1 MDIRM
6 TFDEWDAFQRDMG
19 RPADPF
25 ESKPPIDPE
34 TMYRAPE
41 SRLERTCRLTKEE
54 LDAVMAEYNAWPY
67 TDGQP
72 VKRPQYAEADSTPDA
87 INPDHYKVGG
97 IETIDYMRA
106 KSTPEEFEGYL
117 RLSALKYLS
126 RVGHKHG
133 DHDAARAEEYR
144 KALWFIDRLV
154 REVEQ

>member
-25 ESKPPIDPE
+25 ESKPPVDAE
-34 TMYRAPE
+34 AQYRAPE
-41 SRLERTCRLTKEE
+41 SRLERACRLTKEE
-54 LDAVMAEYNAWPY
+54 IDAVMAEYNAWPY
-67 TDGQP
+67 GSDSTH
-72 VKRPQYAEADSTPDA
+72 AEGDSTPDA

-154 REVEQ
+154 REVER